1 MFMYYDITNP
11 DASYDWLLDTLQIK
25 GFEFIDSYVIECHSD
40 SDEFCEKYSMGIEQ
54 IDIENLEMV
63 AFQVTTS
70 SDECAEIKK
79 YGLRNLQW
87 VLSNDTNLCRFLKD
101 NNISFDIENRLL
113 YIGDTAYDIDYE
125 KYRNLDMISRRNEQ
139 LHNIG
144 HKIYY
149 DFQINAFM
157 FHKDIYEYS
166 TICQAPEFLYT
177 LSSLNKATKDIDTK
191 WKDMCKTYVV
201 KFKCKLKDLA
211 YFTFYGSEEE
221 YNEDR
226 QENWGRVKR
235 TLITSAAERA
245 LGNNTSEAFAYM
257 KPDVA
262 IAPENILDYVPAEKW
277 RKDVLKYFGKE

>member
-1 MFMYYDITNP
+1 MYYDIINP

-40 SDEFCEKYSMGIEQ
+40 SDEFCEKYSTGIEQ
-54 IDIENLEMV
+54 IDIESLEMV

-177 LSSLNKATKDIDTK
+177 LAVLNEATKGIDTK
-191 WKDMCKTYVV
+191 WKNMCKPYVV

-211 YFTFYGSEEE
+211 YFTFYEREDA

-226 QENWGRVKR
+226 QENWSKLKKL
-235 TLITSAAERA
+235 LITSAVERA
-245 LGNNTSEAFAYM
+245 WGNKTSEAVAYM